1 MSTKWDIKLYLRDLQ
16 DVHKPVCFQLKAH
29 MEALVMNVF
38 SMTLY
43 NVYRRANQGL
53 QNT

>member
-1 MSTKWDIKLYLRDLQ
+1 MSTKWDIKLYLRDLR

-29 MEALVMNVF
+29 METLVMNVF
-38 SMTLY
+38 SMTVQCLQESY
-43 NVYRRANQGL
+43 QGL